1 MVTLNLGKFLTMQ
14 IHHPWQV
21 ANDAVRPIQRPPRS
35 CHGGEER
42 ANEKENGKERD
53 VYKYKGIWPAKEASN
68 PKLSPRKKQQ

>member
-1 MVTLNLGKFLTMQ
+1 MQ

-21 ANDAVRPIQRPPRS
+21 LNDAICPIQSQPRS
-35 CHGGEER
+35 CCGGEER
-42 ANEKENGKERD
+42 ENEKEKEKERD